1 MKYSDLHIEE
11 KAPYRGQLLAY
22 TRTQVL
28 FEKYA
33 DLNEIKN
40 LLDGKELLEV
50 HLFDKN
56 KEYRAVAT
64 RGKRK
69 FDGCNDGVI
78 EYVADFACN
87 EEKVYK
93 ENVLL
98 DNKYKTY
105 GSITVLNH
113 IDYGETGMAKFD
125 DYRLIMEGQE

>member
-1 MKYSDLHIEE
+1 MKYNDLHIEE
-11 KAPYRGQLLAY
+11 RAPHSGQVLAY
-22 TRTQVL
+22 TRTKVL
-28 FEKYA
+28 FEKYT
-33 DLNEIKN
+33 DLNKVKE

-69 FDGCNDGVI
+69 FDNCNDGVI
-78 EYVADFACN
+78 EHEANFADN
-87 EEKVYK
+87 KEEVYK
-93 ENVLL
+93 EAVLL
-98 DNKYKTY
+98 DKKYSAY

-113 IDYGETGMAKFD
+113 IDYDELGMAKFD

>member
-11 KAPYRGQLLAY
+11 KAPHRGQLLVY
-22 TRTQVL
+22 TRTKVL

-33 DLNEIKN
+33 DLNEVKN
-40 LLDGKELLEV
+40 LLAGKELLEV

-69 FDGCNDGVI
+69 FKDCNNGVI
-78 EYVADFACN
+78 EHEAEFEND
-87 EEKVYK
+87 EMRVYK

-113 IDYGETGMAKFD
+113 IDYDENGMAKFD
-125 DYRLIMEGQE
+125 DYRLVMEGQE